1 MHTYVDL
8 IEGARCCLQSIMKYL
23 VDEKTAPK
31 NEAVYDTNTTWI
43 IGLESDIRTL
53 VDLTWLRLTLLRRSS
68 Q

>member
-1 MHTYVDL
+1 MIDL

-31 NEAVYDTNTTWI
+31 NEAVYDTNTTSTWI
-43 IGLESDIRTL
+43 TGLESDIGKL
-53 VDLTWLRLTLLRRSS
+53 VDWTWLRLTLLRRSS